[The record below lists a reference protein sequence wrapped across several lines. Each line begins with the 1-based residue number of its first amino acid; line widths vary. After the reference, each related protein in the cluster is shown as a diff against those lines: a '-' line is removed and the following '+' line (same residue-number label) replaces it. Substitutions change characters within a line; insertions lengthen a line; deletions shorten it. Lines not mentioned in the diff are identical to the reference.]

1 MRRLVFW
8 GLMMAASLA
17 LSWYWWEPQDTHRA
31 ELDTTADSLLSA
43 ENELFAKVLKPRA
56 FIFPQ
61 DHGPHPTYR
70 IEWWYFTGN
79 LQTDMRRKFG
89 YELTFF
95 RFALT
100 PEQNMTPSKWR
111 ANQMYMAHFA
121 LTDVD
126 NKQFYTD
133 ERFSR
138 AGNGL
143 AGATTEKYH
152 VWLYDWKAEAIN
164 DSHSSIALY
173 AKSDAFSIA
182 LQLDSEKEI
191 ALQGVDGF
199 SRKSQKAGNA
209 SYYYSYTRMATTGH
223 IQIKQ
228 QTFPITGS
236 SWMDREWTS
245 AALSAQQIGWDW
257 FALQLSDHSELM
269 FYRFR
274 RKDGKQDN
282 NNAGALFYADNAKT
296 RLAFSDVDIQVLDY
310 WKSPHSNIRYPSQ
323 WHLSIPDQGLELD
336 ISPLINDQELNVR
349 YRYWEG
355 AVHITGK
362 KNGQAISGQGYV
374 ELTGYQ

>member
-1 MRRLVFW
+1 
-8 GLMMAASLA
+8 
-17 LSWYWWEPQDTHRA
+17 
-31 ELDTTADSLLSA
+31 
-43 ENELFAKVLKPRA
+43 
-56 FIFPQ
+56 
-61 DHGPHPTYR
+61 
-70 IEWWYFTGN
+70 
-79 LQTDMRRKFG
+79 
-89 YELTFF
+89 
-95 RFALT
+95 
-100 PEQNMTPSKWR
+100 
-111 ANQMYMAHFA
+111 
-121 LTDVD
+121 
-126 NKQFYTD
+126 
-133 ERFSR
+133 
-138 AGNGL
+138 
-143 AGATTEKYH
+143 
-152 VWLYDWKAEAIN
+152 
-164 DSHSSIALY
+164 
-173 AKSDAFSIA
+173 
-182 LQLDSEKEI
+182 
-191 ALQGVDGF
+191 
-199 SRKSQKAGNA
+199 
-209 SYYYSYTRMATTGH
+209 MATTGH

>member
-1 MRRLVFW
+1 MRRLIFW
-8 GLMMAASLA
+8 GLMMAAILV
-17 LSWYWWEPQDTHRA
+17 LSWYWWGPQDTHRA

-245 AALSAQQIGWDW
+245 ATLSAQQIGWDW

-310 WKSPHSNIRYPSQ
+310 WKSPHSNIKYPSQ